1 MFTEFLIS
9 LRRRGVPVG
18 LQEWLALHQALGKGL
33 VGNLDDMYG
42 IGRAVLVHREGHY
55 DAYDLAFA
63 EVFRGGAGPATVD
76 LKAAL
81 QKWLEDPARLEH
93 LSPELFEK
101 LTGLSLEEL
110 RKRFEEM
117 LREQKERHDGGNR
130 FIGTGGTSPFGTGGA
145 HPTGMRVGEGGGRT
159 AVQVAESRRFRNYR
173 TDVTLDVRQFK
184 QALRMLRSL
193 GREGVEVLDL
203 EETIGETCRN
213 AGDIEL
219 VYRPERKN
227 TVKLLLLMDAGGSM
241 DPHARLVDRMFSA
254 ASDAGHWKRFGH
266 HFFHNMVYDKVYTD
280 ILRRRS
286 ILTAKLFDEHPP
298 DTRVVFVGDACMAP
312 WELTLT
318 GASIDWWDRSSRSPE
333 TTGVDWL
340 LRFRRHFHATAWLNP
355 EPERFWRHPT
365 IHLISRII
373 PMFPLTLN
381 GLSDAIKHLRKPRP
395 SNPRLPHLPIS
406 G

>member
-1 MFTEFLIS
+1 M
-9 LRRRGVPVG
+9 
-18 LQEWLALHQALGKGL
+18 QEWLALHQAMSKGL
-33 VGNLDDMYG
+33 IGDLDEMYG
-42 IGRAVLVHREGHY
+42 IGRALLVHREGHY
-55 DAYDLAFA
+55 DPYDIAFA
-63 EVFRGGAGPATVD
+63 EVFKGIEAVE

-81 QKWLEDPARLEH
+81 QKWLEDPAKLEH

-101 LTGLSLEEL
+101 LTGLSLDEL

-117 LREQKERHDGGNR
+117 LEKQKERHDGGNR
-130 FIGTGGTSPFGTGGA
+130 YIGTGGTSPFGTGGK

-184 QALRMLRSL
+184 QALRALRNL
-193 GREGVEVLDL
+193 GREGPEVLDL
-203 EETIGETCRN
+203 DETIDVTCKN

-227 TVKLLLLMDAGGSM
+227 TVKLLLMMDAGGSM
-241 DPHARLVDRMFSA
+241 DPHARLVDRLFSA
-254 ASDAGHWKRFGH
+254 ASDTSHWKQFGH
-266 HFFHNMVYDKVYTD
+266 HFFHNMIYDKVYTD
-280 ILRRRS
+280 IARRKFNP
-286 ILTAKLFDEHPP
+286 TAKLFQDHKP

-318 GASIDWWDRSSRSPE
+318 GANIDWWDRSSRSPQ

-340 LRFRRHFHATAWLNP
+340 LRFRRHFHATVWLNP

-365 IHLISRII
+365 ISLVSKII

-381 GLSDAIKHLRKPRP
+381 GLRDALKHLRQPC
-395 SNPRLPHLPIS
+395 SGHPRLPVVPS
-406 G
+406 DMAGY